1 MKSLKNIETLTPKY
15 SISEII
21 DIALK
26 EINPH
31 LSIRSLGPFEETRIV
46 QEVERILG
54 ASFGTYDEGYDDGY
68 AAKAAELEDEIEEAE
83 DEAKNEIIND
93 AIRNL
98 RDDQRDLMASPK
110 QGIDFLSSQKAKN
123 IFKKNPEDCV
133 ALMTDFL
140 GYIIEQLDT
149 MNW

>member
-1 MKSLKNIETLTPKY
+1 MKSLKDIRTLTPKY

-26 EINPH
+26 EISPH
-31 LSIRSLGPFEETRIV
+31 LSIRSLGPFKETQII
-46 QEVERILG
+46 QEVERMLG
-54 ASFGTYDEGYDDGY
+54 TSFGTYDEGYDDGY
-68 AAKAAELEDEIEEAE
+68 AAKAAELEDEIDEAE

-93 AIRNL
+93 AIENF

-110 QGIDFLSSQKAKN
+110 QGLDFLSSQKAKD
-123 IFKKNPEDCV
+123 IFEKNPEDCV

-140 GYIIEQLDT
+140 GYVIEQLDT

>member
-1 MKSLKNIETLTPKY
+1 MRSLKDLGTLTPKY

-31 LSIRSLGPFEETRIV
+31 LSIKSLGPFEETQII
-46 QEVERILG
+46 QEVERMLG
-54 ASFGTYDEGYDDGY
+54 TSFGTYDEGYDDGY
-68 AAKAAELEDEIEEAE
+68 AAKDAELEDEIDEAE

-93 AIRNL
+93 AIGSF
-98 RDDQRDLMASPK
+98 RDDQRNLMASPK
-110 QGIDFLSSQKAKN
+110 RGIDFLSSQKAKD
-123 IFKKNPEDCV
+123 IFEKNPEDCV
-133 ALMTDFL
+133 ALMADFL
-140 GYIIEQLDT
+140 EYVIEQLDT